1 MKITKARL
9 KQMIREELEKFAEDD
24 VLEEVD
30 VRVGDGDD
38 ATFERQKKKVR
49 VYGSEADLTAK
60 YGARNEEVDIGIK
73 YNKQKPSTTGKPSI
87 SSQTYDQLQKKW
99 GVIA

>member
-1 MKITKARL
+1 MIKPNL
-9 KQMIREELEKFAEDD
+9 KLQNFNIDKTQNYRD

-49 VYGSEADLTAK
+49 VYGSESDLTAK
-60 YGARNEEVDIGIK
+60 YGARSEEADIGIK
-73 YNKQKPSTTGKPSI
+73 YAKQKPSTTGKPNI
-87 SSQTYDQLQKKW
+87 SEQTFNNATKTW
-99 GVIA
+99 GVSA